1 MSSPTSDVV
10 SDQYSRWIYPQPI
23 LDIEVWCERNW
34 QWFDPSH
41 AYRLLWPNQPY
52 RSNLDI
58 LVAGCGT
65 NQAAVIA
72 FNNPDAKVTAIDI
85 SQPSLDH
92 HAYLKA
98 KHRLTNL
105 ELRLLPIED
114 VGKLDQDFDLIMSTG
129 VLHHLESPEAG
140 MAALASCLRPDGVA
154 AIMLYARFGRT
165 GVEMLQSVFREMGLK
180 QSDTSLVMVR
190 EAIEILPPDH
200 PLQSYLK
207 LAPDLQYDAG
217 LVDTFL
223 HGRDRSY
230 TVDDCI
236 DLVSSAGLVFQDL
249 FQKTSYYPAPQQ
261 RSAFYS
267 SISELPDRQQW
278 SIMERINHRNA
289 CHFFMAC
296 HPSREQGSYSV
307 RFDGDDFGVYIPQF
321 RYRCG
326 FNGHQVYKPNS
337 TMGLGPAQSTL
348 IRLVD
353 GKRSI
358 ADMIA
363 EPQFTDEL
371 GGKVEAKVF
380 ARNFFR
386 SLWRTDFIAFELPA
400 KVMRT
405 KRKKAGG
412 QV

>member
-1 MSSPTSDVV
+1 V
-10 SDQYSRWIYPQPI
+10 SDQYARWIYPQPI

-41 AYRLLWPNQPY
+41 AYRLFWPNQKY

-72 FNNPDAKVTAIDI
+72 FNNPEAKVTAIDI

-98 KHRLTNL
+98 KHRLDNL
-105 ELRLLPIED
+105 ELHLLPIED
-114 VGKLDQDFDLIMSTG
+114 VGKLHQDFDLIMSTG
-129 VLHHLESPEAG
+129 VLHHLASPEAG

-154 AIMLYARFGRT
+154 AIMLYARFGRA

-190 EAIEILPPDH
+190 EAIEVLPPDH

-207 LAPDLQYDAG
+207 LAPDLKYDAG

-249 FQKTSYYPAPQQ
+249 FQKTLYYPASQQ

-267 SISELPDRQQW
+267 SISDLPDRQQW

-296 HPSREQGSYSV
+296 HPSREPGSYTV
-307 RFDGDDFGVYIPQF
+307 RFDGDEFSDYIPQF

-326 FNGHQVYKPNS
+326 VNGHQVYKPNS
-337 TMGLGPAQSTL
+337 SMGLAPSQSAL
-348 IRLVD
+348 IKLVD
-353 GKRSI
+353 GKSSI
-358 ADMIA
+358 ADLIA
-363 EPQFTDEL
+363 EPQFVDAL

-386 SLWRTDFIAFELPA
+386 SLWRMDFVAFELPGTP
-400 KVMRT
+400 KRT
-405 KRKKAGG
+405 NRKKAIA